1 MVWAFGLVL
10 ALLPWV
16 LPPFYQT
23 LFDFAAIASLVVLG
37 LYLLTGLAGLTSFGQ
52 AAFMGVGG
60 YASALLALRYGVSPW
75 LGLVAG
81 LAATAL
87 LAWGLGLLTVRL
99 KGHYLPLA
107 TIAWQVAIFIV
118 MGSWVTLTGGR
129 TGLADLPAVSV
140 LGFELK
146 TPGSFYYLAWGTA
159 LFFAWMLANLVKSRT
174 GRMVRALRGDAVAAA
189 SFGAYP
195 PALKLSVFVLAALG
209 AGAAGWL
216 YAHFVRFVNP
226 SPFGLEASIKYLIMA
241 VVGGV
246 QSLSGAFLGAVLIT
260 GLEPWLQDLLP
271 LLFGKSGNYEVIAY
285 GLILIL
291 ILHRAPKGLWPWVER
306 RLPRAR
312 PAPPQGEG
320 LPRPLRKGGE
330 VVLGL
335 EGLRKSFGGL
345 LAVNDLS
352 FEVRRGEIVA
362 LIGPNGAGKSTTFNL
377 IAGVLRPDGGRIVY
391 CGKEIT
397 GRYPF
402 ETVRMGLVRTFQ
414 HPHLFPE
421 MTVLENAALGTY
433 PRTRAGMLASMF
445 RLDRAE
451 EARAL
456 SEAYQALVRVGL
468 AELAF
473 EKAEKLALGQ
483 QRLLEVARAL
493 AAAPELLL
501 LDEPAAG
508 LRAGEKRALAAL
520 IRHLRDEGITVLLV
534 DHDMELVMNL
544 VDRVVVMHYGKK
556 IAEGTPAEV
565 QKNPAVIEAYLGG
578 AA

>member
-1 MVWAFGLVL
+1 
-10 ALLPWV
+10 
-16 LPPFYQT
+16 
-23 LFDFAAIASLVVLG
+23 
-37 LYLLTGLAGLTSFGQ
+37 
-52 AAFMGVGG
+52 
-60 YASALLALRYGVSPW
+60 
-75 LGLVAG
+75 
-81 LAATAL
+81 
-87 LAWGLGLLTVRL
+87 
-99 KGHYLPLA
+99 
-107 TIAWQVAIFIV
+107 
-118 MGSWVTLTGGR
+118 
-129 TGLADLPAVSV
+129 
-140 LGFELK
+140 
-146 TPGSFYYLAWGTA
+146 
-159 LFFAWMLANLVKSRT
+159 
-174 GRMVRALRGDAVAAA
+174 
-189 SFGAYP
+189 
-195 PALKLSVFVLAALG
+195 
-209 AGAAGWL
+209 
-216 YAHFVRFVNP
+216 
-226 SPFGLEASIKYLIMA
+226 MA

-246 QSLSGAFLGAVLIT
+246 QSLSGAFMGAVLIT

-271 LLFGKSGNYEVIAY
+271 MLFGKTGNYEVIAY

-306 RLPRAR
+306 RLPKTRTPL
-312 PAPPQGEG
+312 PAGEG
-320 LPRPLRKGGE
+320 LPRPLRNGGE
-330 VVLGL
+330 VVLAL

-377 IAGVLRPDGGRIVY
+377 IAGVLKPDGGRIVY
-391 CGKEIT
+391 CGTDIT

-456 SEAYQALVRVGL
+456 SEAYQALLRVGL
-468 AELAF
+468 GELAM
-473 EKAEKLALGQ
+473 EKAETLALGQ

-508 LRAGEKRALAAL
+508 LRAGEKRALASL
-520 IRHLRDEGITVLLV
+520 IRSLRDEGMTILLV
-534 DHDMELVMNL
+534 DHDMEFVMNL
-544 VDRVVVMHYGKK
+544 VDRVVVMHYGEK
-556 IAEGTPAEV
+556 IAEGTPVEV
-565 QKNPAVIEAYLGG
+565 QRHPAVIEAYLGG